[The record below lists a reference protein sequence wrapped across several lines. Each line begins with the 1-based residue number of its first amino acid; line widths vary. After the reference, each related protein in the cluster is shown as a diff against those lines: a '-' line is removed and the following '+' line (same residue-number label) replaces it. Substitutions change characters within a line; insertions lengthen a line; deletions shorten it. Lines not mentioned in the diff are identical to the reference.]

1 MRFVS
6 ATEIDALLTFP
17 ELIDALAEAFR
28 AEIVTPVRHHH
39 PMQRAGQSDSTLL
52 LMPAWS
58 AGANGFL
65 GTKIVSAV
73 PDNPARGKP
82 SIVGVYV
89 LFDGDSCEPLCLMDG
104 PRLTL
109 WRTAAASAL
118 AASYLARHDARRM
131 VMVGAGA
138 LAPFLVR
145 AHASVRELRD
155 VQIWNRGREKA
166 ALVATGLARSGLAA
180 KVAESLEVA
189 VRAADIVSCATMSTE
204 PVIQGAWLKPGA
216 HLDLVGAYRPTMREA
231 DDEAVLKASLFCDT
245 RGGAL
250 KEAGD
255 LAIPM
260 ANGLIT
266 REAIRADLFD
276 LTRGPHAGR
285 NDRHEVTLFKS
296 VGTAIEDLAAA
307 MLVWRKLG
315 GTT

>member
-6 ATEIDALLTFP
+6 AAEIDALLTFP
-17 ELIDALAEAFR
+17 ELVDALAAAFR
-28 AEIVTPVRHHH
+28 SEIVTPVRHHH
-39 PMQRAGQSDSTLL
+39 PMARRGQKESTLL

-58 AGANGFL
+58 AGAGGFM

-89 LFDGDSCEPLCLMDG
+89 LFDGDTCEPLCLMDG

-118 AASYLARHDARRM
+118 AASFLARHDAHRLL
-131 VMVGAGA
+131 MVGSGA
-138 LAPFLVR
+138 LAPFLIR
-145 AHASVRELRD
+145 AHASAREIRHVR
-155 VQIWNRGREKA
+155 VWNRHRDKA
-166 ALVATGLARSGLAA
+166 AALARSMAGEPFEVTAADDLAA
-180 KVAESLEVA
+180 AA
-189 VRAADIVSCATMSTE
+189 RAADVISCATMSSE
-204 PVIQGAWLKPGA
+204 PLVEGAWLKPGT

-245 RGGAL
+245 RAGAT

-255 LAIPM
+255 LAIPL
-260 ANGLIT
+260 AAGLIT
-266 REAIRADLFD
+266 PDAIRADLFE

-307 MLVWRKLG
+307 TLVWRKLG
-315 GTT
+315 AA